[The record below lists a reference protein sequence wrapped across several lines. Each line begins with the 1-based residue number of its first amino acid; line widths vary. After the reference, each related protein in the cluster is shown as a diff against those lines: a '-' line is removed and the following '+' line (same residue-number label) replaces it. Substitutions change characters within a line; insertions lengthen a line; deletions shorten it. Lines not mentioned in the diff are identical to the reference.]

1 MTLNINKKKAYDIS
15 GDIPFKKEAVH
26 KSKTSP
32 TAPRASKKPLFQTT
46 MPHSPMNKNKHIA
59 FEETDDL
66 EAEYKKLRENDVYL
80 LFPLDLSIRIKTE
93 LDLSKDFEND
103 PQKLVLVDVKE
114 SIILM
119 LNKDHMRF
127 LGALNEHLRL
137 MNIVQKN
144 LHLRPI
150 EPPKRR
156 LKEWWKYAVRAVLEE
171 RKRQS
176 DFSKDPGSLMKMKK
190 YIDLYKR
197 QQGIVRRILCII
209 MLIVRYLCRG
219 FRG

>member
-1 MTLNINKKKAYDIS
+1 MNINKKKAYDIS
-15 GDIPFKKEAVH
+15 GDMPFKKEAVH
-26 KSKTSP
+26 KAKTSP
-32 TAPRASKKPLFQTT
+32 TAPKSSKKPLLFHNHTAQPVT
-46 MPHSPMNKNKHIA
+46 PMNRSKHIA
-59 FEETDDL
+59 FQETDDL

-80 LFPLDLSIRIKTE
+80 LFPLDLTLRFREE

-114 SIILM
+114 AIILM

-176 DFSKDPGSLMKMKK
+176 DFSKDPGSLWKMKK

-197 QQGIVRRILCII
+197 QQNIVRIAR
-209 MLIVRYLCRG
+209 
-219 FRG
+219 